1 MAGLIAA
8 LLFSTLG
15 LIQPIRAA
23 DDDAALRKRALALND
38 VTGDDPIK
46 GEINALVQD
55 SANTKKLL
63 AAAQRMAKENDQ
75 VFSYNAAFIL
85 ARAALQLKELGSSL
99 EFYKI
104 CADQAGK
111 LQSSYKLVQA
121 CLGMMAIIDLLYVE
135 KKYEESSKLSQEFL
149 ELLERQRVNERFKE
163 EVLRRMIQALTKQGK
178 TGEAGKLINNLL
190 KAREKDWRN
199 LRLKAWFE
207 YETDHPEE
215 AAKLYEAALGQVPKD
230 DSLEKEDKV
239 EEQAQLRY
247 ILSAVYVDLDKIDKA
262 VEHLKALLALEPN
275 NSTFNND
282 LGYIWADHDQNLDEA
297 ERMIR
302 KALDE
307 DRKKR
312 RDRSDLKPD
321 EDKDN
326 AAYLDSL
333 GWVLFKKKKFQ
344 DAKKYL
350 LEAIKDKEGQHIE
363 IYDHLGDAH
372 MALGEKGEAL
382 AIWKKALEIPATS
395 KREQQ
400 RKAQVEK
407 KLKAKP

>member
-1 MAGLIAA
+1 
-8 LLFSTLG
+8 
-15 LIQPIRAA
+15 
-23 DDDAALRKRALALND
+23 
-38 VTGDDPIK
+38 
-46 GEINALVQD
+46 
-55 SANTKKLL
+55 
-63 AAAQRMAKENDQ
+63 
-75 VFSYNAAFIL
+75 
-85 ARAALQLKELGSSL
+85 
-99 EFYKI
+99 
-104 CADQAGK
+104 
-111 LQSSYKLVQA
+111 
-121 CLGMMAIIDLLYVE
+121 
-135 KKYEESSKLSQEFL
+135 
-149 ELLERQRVNERFKE
+149 
-163 EVLRRMIQALTKQGK
+163 
-178 TGEAGKLINNLL
+178 
-190 KAREKDWRN
+190 
-199 LRLKAWFE
+199 
-207 YETDHPEE
+207 
-215 AAKLYEAALGQVPKD
+215 
-230 DSLEKEDKV
+230 
-239 EEQAQLRY
+239 
-247 ILSAVYVDLDKIDKA
+247 
-262 VEHLKALLALEPN
+262 
-275 NSTFNND
+275 
-282 LGYIWADHDQNLDEA
+282 
-297 ERMIR
+297 MIR